1 MKSLKYTLISVTSAL
16 VLVISLSITG
26 VAYYF
31 GSEMA
36 VKMAEEEMVLVNEN
50 IGNLIRQYLTNEF
63 NVLNAVAVQDKIQDD
78 NATLQEKAAFLTAI
92 ADLTT
97 DRIAYTVCDLT
108 GQGYNT
114 MGQRMDM
121 SNNPAFIQ
129 AAKGMPNISDPIDS
143 AFTQNRKVI
152 FYAIP
157 VQDVQTKKIKNVIL
171 LEKNADALSTLV
183 SSIVVGKTGGPFLV
197 SLTTGNTVAHKEYER
212 ILSGENIINLSK
224 TNKDFDELAAMEM
237 KLMAGET
244 GVQTYNYLGVNYV
257 CAYQPLPTGIN
268 WGIVT
273 RAPLAEFTTELRS
286 MLISIVAVAILFI
299 LLGVLTAVVLSFKI
313 VTPIKAVERAL
324 SLMSKGDLVMKE
336 IPNEVRAKVNKRKD
350 ELGSMGRA
358 MSETLLQLTKII
370 DSIRASAVQI
380 ESGSS
385 QISSTSQSLSSGAA
399 EQAASTE
406 EMSSTMEEMASNIRQ
421 TADNAAKTD
430 SIAEKTSADSKTGAA
445 AVMDSLVAVKEIA
458 DKIKIVQDIA
468 EQTNLLSL
476 NAAIEAARAGEAG
489 KGFSVVASE
498 VRKLAERSQ
507 IAAGEISELS
517 AKTLSAAE
525 NAGNLISGVTP
536 SIDETTE
543 LVEEIAVA
551 CREQDN
557 GAQQVSKAIVQLDT
571 VVQQNAAASEEMAA
585 MAEELSSNAQN
596 LVELIGFFS
605 IDENLLTEGSHTV
618 AKKTVAPKPAATKV
632 PVQKSGTV
640 PKAVPAKDFV
650 KAEAPLGAVTHK
662 ASSSISDDDFEEF

>member
-1 MKSLKYTLISVTSAL
+1 MKSLKYTLITVTSAL

-31 GSEMA
+31 GNDMA
-36 VKMAEEEMVLVNEN
+36 VKMAQEEMVLVNQN
-50 IGNLIRQYLTNEF
+50 IGDLIKQYLTSEF

-78 NATLQEKAAFLTAI
+78 NVTLQEKAAFLTAI
-92 ADLTT
+92 ADLSA
-97 DRIAYTVCDLT
+97 DRIAYTICDLN

-114 MGQRMDM
+114 MGQQLDM
-121 SNNPAFIQ
+121 SDNPAFIQ
-129 AAKGMPNISDPIDS
+129 AAKGVPNISDPIDS
-143 AFTQNRKVI
+143 DFTEGRKVI
-152 FYAIP
+152 FYGIP
-157 VQDVQTKKIKNVIL
+157 VQDTRTKGIKCVIL
-171 LEKNADALSTLV
+171 LEKNADALSSVV
-183 SSIVVGKTGGPFLV
+183 SSIVIGDTGGPFLI
-197 SLTTGNTVAHKEYER
+197 SLTSGDTVAHKEYDR
-212 ILSGENIINLSK
+212 ILSGENVIKLSK
-224 TNKDFDELAAMEM
+224 TNKDFDELSAMEM

-244 GVQTYNYLGVNYV
+244 GFQTYDYQGTTYV
-257 CAYQPLPTGIN
+257 CAYQPMPEGIN
-268 WGIVT
+268 WGIVS
-273 RAPLAEFTTELRS
+273 RAPLSEFTKEVSFMIT
-286 MLISIVAVAILFI
+286 SIVAVAVLFI
-299 LLGVLTAVVLSFKI
+299 ILGIITAFILSFKI
-313 VTPIKAVERAL
+313 VAPIKIVERAIT
-324 SLMSKGDLVMKE
+324 LMSKGDLVMKE
-336 IPNEVRAKVNKRKD
+336 IPGDVRDKVNRRKD
-350 ELGSMGRA
+350 ELGAMGRA
-358 MSETLLQLTKII
+358 MSETLLQLTNII
-370 DSIRASAVQI
+370 DSIRSSAVQI

-430 SIAEKTSADSKTGAA
+430 SIAEKTSADSKTGAT
-445 AVMDSLVAVKEIA
+445 AVMDAVSAVKEIA
-458 DKIKIVQDIA
+458 DKIRIVQDIA

-507 IAAGEISELS
+507 IAASEISELS
-517 AKTLSAAE
+517 ARTLNAAE
-525 NAGNLISGVTP
+525 NAGTLISGVTP

-596 LVELIGFFS
+596 LVGLINFFS
-605 IDENLLTEGSHTV
+605 IDETLVSGNNKPAKKPTQPATAV
-618 AKKTVAPKPAATKV
+618 AKAPVKKVAESR
-632 PVQKSGTV
+632 PVE
-640 PKAVPAKDFV
+640 V
-650 KAEAPLGAVTHK
+650 KAPASTGAVTHK

>member
-1 MKSLKYTLISVTSAL
+1 MKSLKYTLITVTSIL
-16 VLVISLSITG
+16 VVV
-26 VAYYF
+26 VAVSSAGLAYF
-31 GSEMA
+31 FSNDMA
-36 VKMAEEEMVLVNEN
+36 VKMAQEEMVLVNQ
-50 IGNLIRQYLTNEF
+50 NLGDLIKQYLTAEF

-78 NATLQEKAAFLTAI
+78 TATLQEKAAFLAPI
-92 ADLTT
+92 ADLSD
-97 DRIAYTVCDLT
+97 DRIAYTVCGLN

-114 MGQRMDM
+114 MGQRLDM
-121 SNNPAFIQ
+121 SDNPAFIQ
-129 AAKGMPNISDPIDS
+129 ASKGVPNISDPIDS
-143 AFTQNRKVI
+143 DFTEGRKVI
-152 FYAIP
+152 FYGIP
-157 VQDVQTKKIKNVIL
+157 VQDVVTKGIKCVIL
-171 LEKNADALSTLV
+171 LEKNADALSSVV
-183 SSIVVGKTGGPFLV
+183 SSIVVGDTGGPFLI
-197 SLTTGNTVAHKEYER
+197 SLTTGDTVAHKEYER
-212 ILSGENIINLSK
+212 ILSGENVVKLSN
-224 TNKDFDELAAMEM
+224 TNKDFDELSAMVM
-237 KLMAGET
+237 KLMAGEASF
-244 GVQTYNYLGVNYV
+244 QTYDYQGTTYV
-257 CAYQPLPTGIN
+257 CAYQPLPDGIN

-273 RAPLAEFTTELRS
+273 RAPLSEFTKEVKTMVVS
-286 MLISIVAVAILFI
+286 MFIAAVFFIAVGIL
-299 LLGVLTAVVLSFKI
+299 VTVVLAFKI
-313 VTPIKAVERAL
+313 VAPIKIVEKAMM
-324 SLMSKGDLVMKE
+324 LMSKGDLVMKE
-336 IPNEVRAKVNKRKD
+336 IPGDVRDKINRRKD
-350 ELGSMGRA
+350 ELGAMGRA
-358 MSETLLQLTKII
+358 VSETLLQLTNIV
-370 DSIRASAVQI
+370 DSIRSSAVQI

-430 SIAEKTSADSKTGAA
+430 SIAEKTSADSKTGAT
-445 AVMDSLVAVKEIA
+445 AVMDAVSAVKEIA
-458 DKIKIVQDIA
+458 DKIRIVQDIA

-507 IAAGEISELS
+507 IAASEISELS
-517 AKTLSAAE
+517 ARTLNAAE

-571 VVQQNAAASEEMAA
+571 VVQQNAATSEEMAA

-596 LVELIGFFS
+596 LVGLISFFS
-605 IDENLLTEGSHTV
+605 IDESLVSGNNKPAKKPAQPATSV
-618 AKKTVAPKPAATKV
+618 AKDPVKKVVESKPV
-632 PVQKSGTV
+632 E
-640 PKAVPAKDFV
+640 V
-650 KAEAPLGAVTHK
+650 KASASTGAVTHK